1 MNVNAEVLIFV
12 KVNRRLRDMKQR
24 RNLIRLLF
32 DRKRIEMN
40 SRHHNLFVYA
50 FLLMMFILVVSVGYF
65 SLSLMHNNFI
75 TSLTFGA
82 LGLTIF
88 ISIILIY
95 KKIRSIS
102 IIGDVVILKSLI
114 DKSEVTNIQSVRSV
128 TSSKFLNV
136 HFTLLRFRLDGSTR
150 KVFAIINAN
159 IFRTSPES
167 AFRKALQISEKEKER
182 ANHKPGS
189 VLRPES
195 ECLSFI

>member
-12 KVNRRLRDMKQR
+12 KVNSRLRDMKQR

-50 FLLMMFILVVSVGYF
+50 FLFLMFILVVSVGYF

-102 IIGDVVILKSLI
+102 IIGDVVILKSLK

-150 KVFAIINAN
+150 KVFAIINTN

>member
-50 FLLMMFILVVSVGYF
+50 FLLLMFILVVSVGYF
-65 SLSLMHNNFI
+65 SLSFMHNNFI
-75 TSLTFGA
+75 TSLTFVA
-82 LGLTIF
+82 LGLSLF

-102 IIGDVVILKSLI
+102 IIGDVVILKSLK

-128 TSSKFLNV
+128 TSSKVLNI

-150 KVFAIINAN
+150 KVFAIINTN

>member
-12 KVNRRLRDMKQR
+12 KVNSRLRDMKQR

-50 FLLMMFILVVSVGYF
+50 FLLLMFILVVSVGYF
-65 SLSLMHNNFI
+65 SLSFMHNNFI
-75 TSLTFGA
+75 TSLTFVA
-82 LGLTIF
+82 LGLSLF

>member
-50 FLLMMFILVVSVGYF
+50 FLFLMFILVVSVGYF
-65 SLSLMHNNFI
+65 SLSFMHNNFI
-75 TSLTFGA
+75 TSLTFVA
-82 LGLTIF
+82 LGLSLF

-102 IIGDVVILKSLI
+102 IIGDVVILKSLK

-128 TSSKFLNV
+128 TSSKVFNI

-150 KVFAIINAN
+150 KVFAIINTN